1 MVDMVQMFNTSL
13 SEEVESYTR
22 LFTTFL
28 PQPLNIDTSQAQT
41 INGLS
46 VPLLKGG
53 DTGLHENNTLSD
65 EFLNRTGAISTLFVR
80 SGNDFIRV
88 ATSLRKENGER
99 AMGTVLDTASPAFAA
114 VNKGEVYRGLAL
126 LFGKRY
132 ITQYQPV
139 KNAEGQVI
147 AIVFVGVDITHSW
160 NVMRE
165 KILNRRLGESGHFF
179 VLDRSN
185 GKTRGQYLFHTGE
198 EGQLPKWD
206 DATQQQLLGDKPG
219 TLERVSDDGRTLKM
233 AYTPLPGWNWTIVG
247 EVDKSVLLSSVTA
260 MRDRFLLAGV
270 VLSILF
276 AGLFVVLIRRVLTR
290 PLSNVIQ
297 LARQYAA
304 GSPFQ
309 PARDASGR
317 VGQLIDA
324 INGIGG
330 GLQKIVLQVRE
341 AAGEIHLGTNALA
354 SDTGEIS
361 EQINKQASS
370 VEETS
375 ASMEQLAATVQQNAA
390 NMEQT
395 QQLVGETSLAVHQGG
410 ETVTHAVST
419 MDDIREASKRIE
431 DITRVIESIA
441 FQTNILALNAAVEAA
456 RAGEHGK
463 GFAVVAQEVRA
474 LAGRSANA
482 VKEIE
487 QLIGDTLRKVSE
499 GHALS
504 EQTRL
509 AMDDIIIHIDNISQ
523 LVTEINHA
531 SREQSAGIGQVN
543 LAMTHIGEASHINA
557 DRVSRSEQTAQTLRE
572 KGSHLTQLVSLF
584 QLKANRLCPWRA
596 AAGHF
601 APARSSAYRHGYPAS
616 CGTTP
621 APPGAMRAAA
631 LLPAPSK
638 KLLRDLPPLRLLRFT
653 QFLLKLSPAAVEV
666 SVLPFYLRK
675 LIGKQIVNTRL
686 LRQHAQRPGT

>member
-1 MVDMVQMFNTSL
+1 MITFFRRAGLGTKLSLLTGASVATLFLLFTFLLSHNASQQLEDLAVEDLHNQSTGMVDMVEMFNTSL

-28 PQPLNIDTSQAQT
+28 PQPLNSDSSQSRT
-41 INGLS
+41 INGLT

-53 DTGLHENNTLSD
+53 ETELHENNTLSD
-65 EFLNRTGAISTLFVR
+65 DFLSRTGAISTLFVR

-88 ATSLRKENGER
+88 ATSLRKENGDR
-99 AMGTVLDTASPAFAA
+99 AIGTVLDTTSPAFAA
-114 VNKGEVYRGLAL
+114 VTKGEVYRGLAL

-147 AIVFVGVDITHSW
+147 GIIFVGVDITHSW

-179 VLDRSN
+179 VLDRSS
-185 GKTRGQYLFHTGE
+185 GKTRGQYLFHTSE
-198 EGQLPKWD
+198 EGKLPNWD
-206 DATQQQLLGDKPG
+206 TATQQQLLSDKAG
-219 TLERVSDDGRTLKM
+219 TLERVSADG
-233 AYTPLPGWNWTIVG
+233 
-247 EVDKSVLLSSVTA
+247 
-260 MRDRFLLAGV
+260 
-270 VLSILF
+270 
-276 AGLFVVLIRRVLTR
+276 
-290 PLSNVIQ
+290 
-297 LARQYAA
+297 RQYAA
-304 GSPFQ
+304 GDL
-309 PARDASGR
+309 RASLPVTR
-317 VGQLIDA
+317 QDEVGQLIDA

-341 AAGEIHLGTNALA
+341 AASEIHLGTNALA

-395 QQLVGETSLAVHQGG
+395 QQLVGETSRAVHQGG

-419 MDDIREASKRIE
+419 MDDIRDASKRIE

-474 LAGRSANA
+474 LAARSANA

-487 QLIGDTLRKVSE
+487 QLIGDTLNKVSE

-509 AMDDIIIHIDNISQ
+509 AMDAIIVHIDNISQ

-557 DRVSRSEQTAQTLRE
+557 DRISRSEQTAQTLRE
-572 KGSHLTQLVSLF
+572 KGSHLTRLVSLF
-584 QLKANRLCPWRA
+584 HLKA
-596 AAGHF
+596 
-601 APARSSAYRHGYPAS
+601 
-616 CGTTP
+616 
-621 APPGAMRAAA
+621 
-631 LLPAPSK
+631 
-638 KLLRDLPPLRLLRFT
+638 
-653 QFLLKLSPAAVEV
+653 
-666 SVLPFYLRK
+666 
-675 LIGKQIVNTRL
+675 
-686 LRQHAQRPGT
+686 

>member
-1 MVDMVQMFNTSL
+1 MISFFRRAGLGTKLSLLTGVSVAILFLLFTFLLSHKASQQLESLAVEDLHNQSTGMVDMVEMFNTSL

-28 PQPLNIDTSQAQT
+28 PQPLHVDPAESRT
-41 INGLS
+41 INGLT

-53 DTGLHENNTLSD
+53 ETGLHDNNALSD
-65 EFLNRTGAISTLFVR
+65 DFLNRTGAISTLFVR

-88 ATSLRKENGER
+88 ATSLRKENGDR
-99 AMGTVLDTASPAFAA
+99 AMGTVLDTTSPAFAA
-114 VNKGEVYRGLAL
+114 VTKGEVYRGLAL

-139 KNAEGQVI
+139 KNSDGQVI
-147 AIVFVGVDITHSW
+147 GIIFVGVDITHSW

-179 VLDRSN
+179 VLDRST
-185 GKTRGQYLFHTGE
+185 GKTRGQYLFHNSE

-206 DATQQQLLGDKPG
+206 SATQQQLLSDTAG
-219 TLERVSDDGRTLKM
+219 TLERISDDGRTLKM

-247 EVDKSVLLSSVTA
+247 EVDKAVLLSNVNHL
-260 MRDRFLLAGV
+260 RDRFLLAGV
-270 VLSILF
+270 ALSVLF
-276 AGLFVVLIRRVLTR
+276 AGLFVMIIRRMLTR
-290 PLSNVIQ
+290 PLRNVIH
-297 LARQYAA
+297 LARLYAA
-304 GSPFQ
+304 GDLRANLPVTRQ
-309 PARDASGR
+309 DE
-317 VGQLIDA
+317 VGQLIAA
-324 INGIGG
+324 INGIGD
-330 GLQKIVLQVRE
+330 GLQKIVIQVRE
-341 AAGEIHLGTNALA
+341 AAGDIRTGTNALA
-354 SDTGEIS
+354 NDSGEIS

-395 QQLVGETSLAVHQGG
+395 QQLVAETSRAVHQGG
-410 ETVTHAVST
+410 ETVTHAVAT
-419 MDDIREASKRIE
+419 MDDIRDASKRIE

-474 LAGRSANA
+474 LAARSANA

-487 QLIGDTLRKVSE
+487 QLIGDTLNKVSE

-509 AMDDIIIHIDNISQ
+509 AMDAIIVHIDNISQ

-557 DRVSRSEQTAQTLRE
+557 DRVSRSEQTAHALRE
-572 KGSHLTQLVSLF
+572 QGSHLARLVSLF
-584 QLKANRLCPWRA
+584 QLK
-596 AAGHF
+596 
-601 APARSSAYRHGYPAS
+601 
-616 CGTTP
+616 
-621 APPGAMRAAA
+621 
-631 LLPAPSK
+631 
-638 KLLRDLPPLRLLRFT
+638 D
-653 QFLLKLSPAAVEV
+653 
-666 SVLPFYLRK
+666 
-675 LIGKQIVNTRL
+675 
-686 LRQHAQRPGT
+686 

>member
-1 MVDMVQMFNTSL
+1 MISFFRRAGLGTKLSLLTGVSVAILFLLFTFLLSHKASQQLESLAVEDLHNQSTGMVDMVEMFNTSL

-22 LFTTFL
+22 LFITFL
-28 PQPLNIDTSQAQT
+28 PQPLHVDSAESRT
-41 INGLS
+41 INGLT

-53 DTGLHENNTLSD
+53 ETGLHDNNALSD
-65 EFLNRTGAISTLFVR
+65 DFLNRTGAISTLFVR

-88 ATSLRKENGER
+88 ATSLRKENGDR
-99 AMGTVLDTASPAFAA
+99 AMGTVLDTTSPAFAA
-114 VNKGEVYRGLAL
+114 VTKGEVYRGLAL

-139 KNAEGQVI
+139 KNSDGQVI
-147 AIVFVGVDITHSW
+147 GIIFVGVDITHSW

-179 VLDRSN
+179 VLDRST
-185 GKTRGQYLFHTGE
+185 GKTRGQYLFHNSE

-206 DATQQQLLGDKPG
+206 SATQQQLLSDTSG
-219 TLERVSDDGRTLKM
+219 TLERISDDGRTLKM

-247 EVDKSVLLSSVTA
+247 EVDKAVLLSNVNHL
-260 MRDRFLLAGV
+260 RDRFLLAGV
-270 VLSILF
+270 ALSVLF
-276 AGLFVVLIRRVLTR
+276 AGLFVMIIRRMLTH
-290 PLSNVIQ
+290 PLRNVIH
-297 LARQYAA
+297 LARLYAA
-304 GSPFQ
+304 GDLRANLPMTRQ
-309 PARDASGR
+309 DE
-317 VGQLIDA
+317 VGQLIAA
-324 INGIGG
+324 INGIGD
-330 GLQKIVLQVRE
+330 GLQKIVIQVRE
-341 AAGEIHLGTNALA
+341 AAGDIRTGTNALA
-354 SDTGEIS
+354 NDSGEIS

-395 QQLVGETSLAVHQGG
+395 QQLVAETSRAVHQGG
-410 ETVTHAVST
+410 ETVTHAVAT
-419 MDDIREASKRIE
+419 MDDIRDASKRIE

-474 LAGRSANA
+474 LAARSANA

-487 QLIGDTLRKVSE
+487 QLIGDTLNKVSE

-509 AMDDIIIHIDNISQ
+509 AMDAIIVHIDNISQ

-557 DRVSRSEQTAQTLRE
+557 DRVSRSEQTAHALRE
-572 KGSHLTQLVSLF
+572 QGSHLARLVSLF
-584 QLKANRLCPWRA
+584 QLK
-596 AAGHF
+596 
-601 APARSSAYRHGYPAS
+601 
-616 CGTTP
+616 
-621 APPGAMRAAA
+621 
-631 LLPAPSK
+631 
-638 KLLRDLPPLRLLRFT
+638 D
-653 QFLLKLSPAAVEV
+653 
-666 SVLPFYLRK
+666 
-675 LIGKQIVNTRL
+675 
-686 LRQHAQRPGT
+686 